1 MMDKVALLGLLAKE
15 IQLNVSIRSATV
27 AREATWW
34 LQYTLVVSGSCY
46 SFNLMNEQMYQ
57 QISTHNHF
65 HFYNLDYRFPIN
77 QLIG

>member
-34 LQYTLVVSGSCY
+34 LQYTLVVSGSYY
-46 SFNLMNEQMYQ
+46 SFNLMNRC
-57 QISTHNHF
+57 TN
-65 HFYNLDYRFPIN
+65 RFPHTIIFIFTILITGFLFIN
-77 QLIG
+77 